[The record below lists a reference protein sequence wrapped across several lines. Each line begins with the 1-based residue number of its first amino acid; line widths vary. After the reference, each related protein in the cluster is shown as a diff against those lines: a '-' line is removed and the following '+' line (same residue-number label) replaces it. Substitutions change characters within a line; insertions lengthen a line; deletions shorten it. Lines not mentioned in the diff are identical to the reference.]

1 MIRHLCFGLLVAICG
16 GKTWAQSV
24 SSDSAQYWYRLG
36 LTRQHVG
43 DTQGAMRAHDRAL
56 SLYLALGQTDRQVD
70 SYNQIGYLHYKWGDF
85 EQALRYF
92 QRADS
97 LGKAIDYDRGCAE
110 ALKNLAK
117 YHHTRGEFEA
127 SITYNLQADT
137 LAQAVR
143 DTALLLIIR
152 KNLGDDYESLGDY
165 VPALRTYLAAKTLA
179 RQAHDTLAL
188 SAMHSHRGNLYAL
201 LGNLDTARLEHERAL
216 ALRQQIGYTEG
227 IAKSLQNLGLILGQ
241 QGERQ
246 RAKEC
251 FEASQLLCEQ
261 IGYRKGLIKCLNSL
275 GLMASEEHRWQ
286 SARTHHTRALA
297 LAREAGY
304 DKGIVIALTEL
315 GQVAHHLQQPQEA
328 RTHYLEA
335 LRLARQD
342 ELLSLA
348 QELYLGL
355 YHLARSEGDMGQAL
369 NYFEAYHHLHDN
381 LLGQVR
387 SRAIAEVQVRYETAQ
402 KVREN
407 ELLRKEN
414 ELQQLNL
421 RQNQQVTTLVTVV
434 ALLSLGL
441 ALALYGRF
449 RQKARSAR
457 SLASLNRQ
465 LNQANG
471 EKDQFFAIIAH
482 ELRSPLWWL
491 RNLTSLLSQNMR
503 SLPPER
509 LEKAILAID
518 ESAKNAVH
526 LMDNLLQ
533 WSRTKL
539 DRLTLQPRPWR
550 VVDLMKEVI
559 APVQS
564 AIDQKRID
572 LDLALDPAATLYTD
586 ADSTKVVLR
595 NLLSNAVKYTPE
607 AGRIS
612 LRTLREGEGW
622 RITVQDNGVGISL
635 DRQET
640 LFDAS
645 RTYTTLGISQE
656 KGSGLGLI
664 LCQEFVSRN
673 GGSISVESHAGE
685 GTAFHVWLPGGELGV
700 ESAELP
706 VRSS

>member
-1 MIRHLCFGLLVAICG
+1 MIRILCLGLLLVIG
-16 GKTWAQSV
+16 EQHTWAQSLRR
-24 SSDSAQYWYRLG
+24 DSVQYWYQLG
-36 LTRQHVG
+36 LTRQHAG
-43 DTQGAMRAHDRAL
+43 DTEGAMQAHHRAL
-56 SLYLALGQTDRQVD
+56 DLCLSLNLADRQVD

-85 EQALRYF
+85 AKAWRYF
-92 QRADS
+92 RRADS
-97 LGKAIDYDRGCAE
+97 LGRRIAYPGGRAE

-117 YHHTRGEFEA
+117 YHHTRGEFEQ
-127 SITYNLQADT
+127 SIAYNRQADT
-137 LAQAVR
+137 LAQAVQ
-143 DTALLLIIR
+143 DTALQLVIR

-165 VPALRTYLAAKTLA
+165 VLALRTYLAAQTLA
-179 RQAHDTLAL
+179 RQACDTLAI
-188 SAMHSHRGNLYAL
+188 SAIHSHRGNLYSL

-216 ALRQQIGYTEG
+216 ALREHIGYTEG
-227 IAKSLQNLGLILGQ
+227 IAKSLQNLGLILEQ

-246 RAKEC
+246 RAKQC
-251 FEASQLLCEQ
+251 FEASFVLCEQ

-275 GLMASEEHRWQ
+275 GLMDADRHDWEGARQKHR
-286 SARTHHTRALA
+286 RALA
-297 LAREAGY
+297 LARAAGY
-304 DKGIVIALTEL
+304 DKGVVIALTQL
-315 GQVAHHLQQPQEA
+315 GQVAHHLQQAGQA
-328 RTHYLEA
+328 RERYLEA
-335 LRLARQD
+335 LRLAQQD
-342 ELLSLA
+342 DLLSLA
-348 QELYLGL
+348 QGLYLGL
-355 YHLARSEGDMGQAL
+355 YHLARSEGDLGQAL
-369 NYFEAYHHLHDN
+369 NYFEAYHHLHDH

-402 KVREN
+402 KVKEN

-421 RQNQQVTTLVTVV
+421 RQNQQVTTLLTVV

-503 SLPPER
+503 TLSPER
-509 LEKAILAID
+509 LEKAIFAID

-550 VVDLMKEVI
+550 ISDLIKEVI
-559 APVQS
+559 TPVQS
-564 AIDQKRID
+564 AIDQKHLDLYLD
-572 LDLALDPAATLYTD
+572 LDPSATLYVD
-586 ADSTKVVLR
+586 ADSVKVVLR

-612 LRTLREGEGW
+612 LRTQREGQGW
-622 RITVQDNGVGISL
+622 RITVQDNGVGISA
-635 DRQET
+635 DRQAT

-673 GGSISVESHAGE
+673 GGSIRVESHTNT
-685 GTAFHVWLPGGELGV
+685 GTAFHVWLPGGEFEGQ
-700 ESAELP
+700 S
-706 VRSS
+706 

>member
-1 MIRHLCFGLLVAICG
+1 MIRILCLGLLLATLG
-16 GKTWAQSV
+16 GNMQAQSLH
-24 SSDSAQYWYRLG
+24 SDSARYWYQLG
-36 LTRQHVG
+36 LTRQHIG
-43 DTQGAMRAHDRAL
+43 DTEGAMHAHDRAL
-56 SLYLALGQTDRQVD
+56 GLYLALGLTDRQVD

-85 EQALRYF
+85 EKALRYF
-92 QRADS
+92 RRADS
-97 LGKAIDYDRGCAE
+97 LGRAIAYTHGRAE

-117 YHHTRGEFEA
+117 YHHTRGEFEQ
-127 SITYNLQADT
+127 SIIYNRQADT
-137 LAQAVR
+137 LAQAGQ

-165 VPALRTYLAAKTLA
+165 VPALRTYLAARTLA
-179 RQAHDTLAL
+179 RQARDTLAL
-188 SAMHSHRGNLYAL
+188 SAMHSHRGNLYSL

-216 ALRQQIGYTEG
+216 ALRKQIGYTEG

-246 RAKEC
+246 RAKQC
-251 FEASQLLCEQ
+251 FETSLVLCEQ

-275 GLMASEEHRWQ
+275 GLMDSDRHDWAGARQKHR
-286 SARTHHTRALA
+286 RALA

-304 DKGIVIALTEL
+304 DKGIVIALTQL
-315 GQVAHHLQQPQEA
+315 GQVAHHLQQPRQA
-328 RTHYLEA
+328 REHYLEA

-369 NYFEAYHHLHDN
+369 NHFEAYHHLHDN

-402 KVREN
+402 KEREN

-414 ELQQLNL
+414 ELQQLSL
-421 RQNQQVTTLVTVV
+421 QQNQQVTTLLTVV

-441 ALALYGRF
+441 TLTLYGRF

-503 SLPPER
+503 TLSPER

-539 DRLTLQPRPWR
+539 DRLTLQLRTLR
-550 VVDLMKEVI
+550 VEDIMQEVI

-564 AIDQKRID
+564 AIDQKNI
-572 LDLALDPAATLYTD
+572 DLALAIDPSATLYAD
-586 ADSTKVVLR
+586 ADSIKVVLR

-607 AGRIS
+607 AGRIF
-612 LRTLREGEGW
+612 LRTQREGQGW

-635 DRQET
+635 DRQAT

-645 RTYTTLGISQE
+645 RTYSTLGISQE

-673 GGSISVESHAGE
+673 GGSISVESHAAE
-685 GTAFHVWLPGGELGV
+685 GTAFHVWLPAGE
-700 ESAELP
+700 SW
-706 VRSS
+706 